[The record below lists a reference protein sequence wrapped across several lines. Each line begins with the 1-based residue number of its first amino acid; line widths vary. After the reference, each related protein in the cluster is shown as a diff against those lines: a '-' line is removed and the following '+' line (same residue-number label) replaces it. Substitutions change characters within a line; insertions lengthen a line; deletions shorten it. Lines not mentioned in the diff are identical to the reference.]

1 MHTVLLLTVEWASGV
16 LKEEIVIFLFSLLL
30 ITHTLNHV
38 LKIFTTCVLDCHITV
53 VPHCFSSLLSTC
65 LEPLMVISPLDC
77 LLISY
82 SLLLSWISFKC
93 WICE

>member
-1 MHTVLLLTVEWASGV
+1 MCTALLLTVDWVSGV
-16 LKEEIVIFLFSLLL
+16 FKEEIVISLFSQLL

-38 LKIFTTCVLDCHITV
+38 LKISTTCPLDCHITV
-53 VPHCFSSLLSTC
+53 VPHCFPSLLSTC

-82 SLLLSWISFKC
+82 SLLLALNAGYVNDS
-93 WICE
+93 